1 MSIPVWQAGTTYA
14 PGALV
19 VPSAA
24 PPVTLSPPT
33 NGDFETG
40 DLTGWTTASPSMWSV
55 TSDAYAGTHSAQAI
69 GGGTSDLENTLHAAV
84 TPGMQ
89 FTATCMVKLTNVSV
103 DDQAGQ
109 VNIVWLDSGS
119 AVISTSN
126 GSLIYGS
133 GGFWKQSTC
142 TAVAPAGAAYAFVSV
157 GVNTGSHGGHVNFD
171 QVSWSYAF
179 QSPPAG
185 IVFKATQA
193 APGKSGSSEPVWPG
207 VGSSVTDNQV
217 TWEGE
222 YATRIVWQASPLLL
236 SGATEPTWPTATGG
250 AVRDGTID
258 WTARTAQITDPNC
271 PQSKIVAIGAGKVF
285 AADNDIVRYCSTVNP
300 LDWTAVSDAGYLP
313 TGLQT
318 YGSNPAAAMGL
329 YRSNLVVYNAEG
341 FQMWQLDPD
350 PANIALLDA
359 LPVASTHNPALAP
372 TANDLFFLSSQ
383 GVRSM
388 GISSAGVNLEAG
400 DVGMP
405 IDALIKPALA
415 AAIASGVEP
424 IGTYIPAMGQYW
436 LSFANYPTNGNSQ
449 VFVYSINVPNAPGK
463 WSYYNFPLAITDFTQ
478 QDETLYIRG
487 GDDVLMVDDTVLYD
501 YVGRPSGSGGQVD
514 VVGVVQTPWIDLG
527 SPGVE
532 KMLVGFDSVNLGT
545 PSVQV
550 GYDEYNLSAMTVGF
564 TIPADTIPGMI
575 IPLPIASPSF
585 SLKLT
590 FPAGAPWK
598 MMSANFYTMWFRVG
612 A

>member
-14 PGALV
+14 PGAIV
-19 VPSAA
+19 VPSSA

-40 DLTGWTTASPSMWSV
+40 TLSGWTTASPSMWSV
-55 TSDAYAGTHSAQAI
+55 TSDAYAGAHSAQAI
-69 GGGTSDLENTLHAAV
+69 GGGSSDLENTLHAPV

-89 FTATCMVKLTNVSV
+89 ITATCMIKLTNVSV
-103 DDQAGQ
+103 DDQGAQ
-109 VNIVWLDSGS
+109 VNIIWLNSGS
-119 AVISTSN
+119 GVISTSN
-126 GSLIYGS
+126 GNLIFGQGGS
-133 GGFWKQSTC
+133 WKQSTC
-142 TAVAPAGAAYAFVSV
+142 TDIAPAGAAYALISL

-179 QSPPAG
+179 QALPAG

-207 VGSSVTDNQV
+207 VAGTVVDNQV
-217 TWEGE
+217 TWLGE
-222 YATRIVWQASPLLL
+222 YATRIVWQASPILQ
-236 SGATEPTWPTATGG
+236 SGGTEPTWPTVTGG
-250 AVRDGTID
+250 MVRDGTID
-258 WTARTAQITDPNC
+258 WTARTAQIIDPNC

-300 LDWTAVSDAGYLP
+300 LDWTATNDAGYLP

-372 TANDLFFLSSQ
+372 TSNDLFFLSSQ

-405 IDALIKPALA
+405 VDALIKPALA
-415 AAIASGVEP
+415 AAIASGIEP
-424 IGTYIPAMGQYW
+424 IGTYVPAMGQYW

-478 QDETLYIRG
+478 LNEKLYVRG
-487 GDDVLMVDDTVLYD
+487 GDDVLLVDDTVLYD
-501 YVGRPSGSGGQVD
+501 YVGRSSGAGGQVD
-514 VVGVVQTPWIDLG
+514 VVGVVQTPYIDLG

-545 PSVQV
+545 PSVQI
-550 GYDEYNLSAMTVGF
+550 GYDEFNLSNLTVGF

-598 MMSANFYTMWFRVG
+598 MMSANFYTMRFRVG